1 MIVGD
6 NMNKVEEKV
15 LEFLKGD
22 SRPFTAL
29 EICKG
34 LNFNTKDDL
43 KALIVVLKNMEDNLE
58 VYVTKSGKYMLF
70 ANSNC
75 RVGILNMTTKGI
87 GFVRLDD
94 DSEIKIPEN
103 KMKDALNKDKV
114 VVNITDNHKEPIEG
128 EIVRVV
134 ARSQENIVGTV
145 IIKKNVIYVKPD
157 DNKINFLIEIID
169 NTYSNLVDGHKVV
182 VVITSNHKERRIGKI
197 VKVIGHINDPGI
209 DILSIMAKY
218 DINDTFSDK
227 VMDEV
232 SKIPDHVLDSEF
244 ELRKSKGHD
253 LTNMTIFTIDGDDTK
268 DIDDAISV
276 RKLSNGNYELG
287 VHIADVSYYVKEF
300 GELDKEAL
308 DRGTSV
314 YLADR
319 VVPMLPHELSNG
331 ICSLNPNVN
340 RLAMSCIMEIDNQ
353 GRIVHSDIFESVIRS
368 RIQMTYK
375 KVNQILEENIVPEG
389 YEDYKDDLLLM
400 NLVSDL
406 LRKKMNNRGY
416 IDFDID
422 EGKIIVNEKGEA
434 IDVVLRERGTGEKLI
449 ENFMIA
455 ANEAV
460 AETFNFMSMPLIY
473 RVHGEPSEEKMLTF
487 FRLLYVLKY
496 KIKTNTKKLTPK
508 TIQQVLL
515 ELKGKKEFYIL
526 SNQLLRSMQKAEYSA
541 TNIGHFGLASKY
553 YCHFTSPIRRYPDLM
568 VHRAIKKCILNEN
581 INLEVVNSFEKR
593 LPSIAEHS
601 SLKERMSVDCERDVD
616 KMKKAEYM
624 EKHIGEE
631 YDGVITGVTN
641 FGFFV
646 QLPNSVEG
654 LVKVEDLKDDFYR
667 YDESTFSLVGDH
679 KKNKYTLGD
688 EVRVKTVA
696 ASKLTSTVD
705 FEIV

>member
-1 MIVGD
+1 
-6 NMNKVEEKV
+6 
-15 LEFLKGD
+15 
-22 SRPFTAL
+22 
-29 EICKG
+29 
-34 LNFNTKDDL
+34 
-43 KALIVVLKNMEDNLE
+43 
-58 VYVTKSGKYMLF
+58 
-70 ANSNC
+70 
-75 RVGILNMTTKGI
+75 
-87 GFVRLDD
+87 
-94 DSEIKIPEN
+94 
-103 KMKDALNKDKV
+103 
-114 VVNITDNHKEPIEG
+114 
-128 EIVRVV
+128 
-134 ARSQENIVGTV
+134 
-145 IIKKNVIYVKPD
+145 
-157 DNKINFLIEIID
+157 
-169 NTYSNLVDGHKVV
+169 
-182 VVITSNHKERRIGKI
+182 
-197 VKVIGHINDPGI
+197 
-209 DILSIMAKY
+209 
-218 DINDTFSDK
+218 
-227 VMDEV
+227 
-232 SKIPDHVLDSEF
+232 
-244 ELRKSKGHD
+244 
-253 LTNMTIFTIDGDDTK
+253 
-268 DIDDAISV
+268 
-276 RKLSNGNYELG
+276 
-287 VHIADVSYYVKEF
+287 
-300 GELDKEAL
+300 
-308 DRGTSV
+308 
-314 YLADR
+314 
-319 VVPMLPHELSNG
+319 
-331 ICSLNPNVN
+331 
-340 RLAMSCIMEIDNQ
+340 MEIDNQ

-389 YEDYKDDLLLM
+389 YENYKDDLLLM
-400 NLVSDL
+400 NEVSDL

-460 AETFNFMSMPLIY
+460 AETFNFASMPLIY

-496 KIKTNTKKLTPK
+496 KIQTNTKKLTPK

-515 ELKGKKEFYIL
+515 ELKDKKEFYVL

-541 TNIGHFGLASKY
+541 NNIGHFGLASKY

-568 VHRAIKKCILNEN
+568 VHRAIKKCLLNEN

-593 LPSIAEHS
+593 LPAIAEHS
-601 SLKERMSVDCERDVD
+601 SLKERVSVDCERDVD

-631 YDGVITGVTN
+631 YEGVITGVTN

-688 EVRVKTVA
+688 EVRVKAIA

-705 FEIV
+705 FEII